1 MSQSTRPAWYVHR
14 QGLRGFL
21 TSDFRQ
27 NSILQRTAIGGWHS
41 QFDGEKHLYMS
52 SVEWH
57 MQLMHWLPGKWRAT
71 EASRAAWYS
80 ADMAGPPTMPTV
92 DWQST
97 LTPSM
102 PAPAL
107 ARTNHHI
114 QQDRQ

>member
-1 MSQSTRPAWYVHR
+1 
-14 QGLRGFL
+14 
-21 TSDFRQ
+21 
-27 NSILQRTAIGGWHS
+27 
-41 QFDGEKHLYMS
+41 MS

-107 ARTNHHI
+107 GRANHHG
-114 QQDRQ
+114 QQDRQSPAFLKSMDRLRRQALALHRS

>member
-1 MSQSTRPAWYVHR
+1 MDFSDLPFVKAVFC
-14 QGLRGFL
+14 RGQPPEIGK
-21 TSDFRQ
+21 SD
-27 NSILQRTAIGGWHS
+27 
-41 QFDGEKHLYMS
+41 EECHLYMS

-107 ARTNHHI
+107 AGTDHQQ
-114 QQDRQ
+114 QQDRAFLSMD